1 VFSRSLGRK
10 ANAQGGQ
17 TEPAP
22 PRDVLCNMKLTVFC
36 VIVFV
41 AGLWPGL
48 AKYEGPVPEPKKHVL
63 HTLKETPQSQPVLG
77 NLADRL
83 KLRL

>member
-1 VFSRSLGRK
+1 MPETK
-10 ANAQGGQ
+10 GGG
-17 TEPAP
+17 TGP
-22 PRDVLCNMKLTVFC
+22 PRRRSTSMKLTLFC

-63 HTLKETPQSQPVLG
+63 HTLKDAPQAQPALST
-77 NLADRL
+77 LADRL

>member
-1 VFSRSLGRK
+1 
-10 ANAQGGQ
+10 
-17 TEPAP
+17 
-22 PRDVLCNMKLTVFC
+22 MKLTVFC

-48 AKYEGPVPEPKKHVL
+48 AKYEGPVPAPRKHVL
-63 HTLKETPQSQPVLG
+63 HTLTDSPGSQSAFRQ
-77 NLADRL
+77 LADRL

>member
-1 VFSRSLGRK
+1 MALRK
-10 ANAQGGQ
+10 GAEP
-17 TEPAP
+17 EPA
-22 PRDVLCNMKLTVFC
+22 RDVLSGMKLTVLC

-63 HTLKETPQSQPVLG
+63 HTLKETPKSQPTLG
-77 NLADRL
+77 DLAERL